1 MQNVIVNNIK
11 PPIAADVGER
21 SDRLG

>member
-11 PPIAADVGER
+11 LPIAADVGER